1 MSNLPCLAA
10 RCCVASAVII
20 PGTCWQPGHV
30 VLFFEIEALSAGQVH
45 GILMVS
51 AFGVIIPIGI
61 FTSRYGKFWGGWFN
75 THRAVQVPMGS
86 ASRCHYPDLYRQYHD
101 VPCQYSTVHT
111 A

>member
-1 MSNLPCLAA
+1 
-10 RCCVASAVII
+10 
-20 PGTCWQPGHV
+20 
-30 VLFFEIEALSAGQVH
+30 
-45 GILMVS
+45 MVS